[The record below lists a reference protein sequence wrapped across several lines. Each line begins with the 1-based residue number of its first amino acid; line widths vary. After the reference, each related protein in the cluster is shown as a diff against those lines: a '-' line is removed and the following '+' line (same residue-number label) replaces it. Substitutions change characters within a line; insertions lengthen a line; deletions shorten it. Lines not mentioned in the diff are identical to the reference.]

1 MSNNLYSEQIISLNK
16 LMKYIAL
23 LLVLIPMTAQAEC
36 SGLVDFLNKEH
47 PNRIL
52 VQSYGYTLDRL
63 VIFEQLKTSP
73 GSKLSVVECI
83 GHKFKTVN
91 TFKFTTN
98 SIADMEFS
106 EMEGTVIVIFS
117 VDPEKIG
124 YIEKDGE
131 KYTFTEGIYER

>member
-1 MSNNLYSEQIISLNK
+1 
-16 LMKYIAL
+16 MKYIAL
-23 LLVLIPMTAQAEC
+23 LFVLLPMTAQAEC
-36 SGLVDFLNKEH
+36 TGLVEFLTKEH

-52 VQSYGYTLDRL
+52 VQSYGYTLDRV
-63 VIFEQLKTSP
+63 VIFELLQNGS

-83 GHKFKTVN
+83 GNKYRTVN

-98 SIADMEFS
+98 SIAGMEFS

-124 YIEKDGE
+124 YIEKKGE
-131 KYTFTEGIYER
+131 KYTFTEGRYER